1 MKKYAL
7 IILGLVGILF
17 MTAQNR
23 LNIHLHDSNVEKIDL
38 SSIDSIYIGGNDS
51 VLSIRYLN
59 KTVVGFPIPNIDS
72 LTFSDTV
79 SFLPVIQTIEVDKI
93 VQSSARSGMMLVS
106 NGAAPITA
114 RGICWSTQ
122 PNPTIAD
129 SKYQSPLT
137 SSTLYMYLSS
147 LTGSTTYHVRAFA
160 TNSYGTAYGQDISFT
175 TTAYTLPEV
184 TTVSVTNAGGL
195 EAACSGV
202 VSNTGG
208 YLKCSAQG
216 FCWSTN
222 NNPTL
227 ADNVV
232 VSTSSLI
239 NVTYTK
245 NIVLPTSGTTYYIR
259 AYATNAMGTTYG
271 AVLSIKPTMGNL
283 TYTIDTGSLPV
294 GSTNYNLM
302 KVALDS
308 AMYYYNRYAT
318 FSGNIWVYYNAGI
331 PTAQG
336 GYRSSIGFGSNTN
349 YMHVSTVMHEIAHWL
364 GSGTS
369 TSWKNYCK
377 SGLWTGPTA
386 VALLKSLTG
395 ETLYCDNN
403 ANLWHFWPYG
413 LNQRSEATSANVY
426 IIHAKLLN
434 AMKTDC
440 GW

>member
-1 MKKYAL
+1 MKRQLL
-7 IILGLVGILF
+7 ILIGFIGLVSVF
-17 MTAQNR
+17 AQNR
-23 LNIHLHDSNVEKIDL
+23 LNIHLQDNKVEHVAI
-38 SSIDSIYIGGNDS
+38 SSIDSMYVDGIVGQLN
-51 VLSIRYLN
+51 IRLLN
-59 KTVVGFPIPNIDS
+59 QAVYEFPVPTLDS

-79 SFLPVIQTIEVDKI
+79 SSLPAVQTIAVDKI
-93 VQSSARSGMMLVS
+93 LQTSARSGIVLIS
-106 NGAAPITA
+106 QGASSVTA
-114 RGICWSTQ
+114 RGLCWGTS
-122 PNPTIAD
+122 PNPTISD
-129 SKYQSPLT
+129 TKYQSPL
-137 SSTLYMYLSS
+137 SSSPLYLYLSP
-147 LTGSTTYHVRAFA
+147 LTGITTYHVRAYA
-160 TNSYGTAYGQDISFT
+160 TNSYGTGYGEDFSFT
-175 TTAYTLPEV
+175 TTAYLLPEV
-184 TTVSVTNAGGL
+184 TTSSVTNAGGL
-195 EAACSGV
+195 EATCTAV
-202 VSNTGG
+202 VTNTGG
-208 YLKCSAQG
+208 YLKCSSQG
-216 FCWSTN
+216 FCWATT

-227 ADNVV
+227 ENNVV
-232 VSTSSLI
+232 ASSSVLI
-239 NVTYTK
+239 NVSFSK
-245 NIVLPTSGTTYYIR
+245 NIIFPTANVTYYVR
-259 AYATNAMGTTYG
+259 AYATNPTGTTYG
-271 AVLSIKPTMGNL
+271 AVMTIKPTMGNL
-283 TYTIDTGSLPV
+283 TYTIDTGTLPL

-364 GSGTS
+364 GSGTTS
-369 TSWKNYCK
+369 SWKNFCVN
-377 SGLWTGPTA
+377 GLWKGPTA

-426 IIHAKLLN
+426 IIHAKLVN